1 MILNGKIAL
10 VTGGSHGLG
19 SFVVR
24 ALAGA
29 GAKVAFTYAS
39 RQDLADA
46 LVAGLESAGAP
57 GVQALRSDATSTSEA
72 AAAVA
77 ACIDAFGD
85 LDVLINNVGGAGR
98 GEGPIWTLSE
108 ETWDEVLAINLKS
121 CFNFTRATAPH
132 FMQRHGGTI
141 VNVGSINGLRGRE
154 GQPAY
159 TAAKAGLVGFTKTIA
174 RELGMYDVNVN
185 LIATGY
191 VDTDKQR
198 TKTNEVSRRHILND
212 CAMKHLVQPEEV
224 ADLIVA
230 LCGPAF
236 RHVTGSV
243 VRLDSGEYM

>member
-1 MILNGKIAL
+1 MFLNGKIAL

-29 GAKVAFTYAS
+29 GTQVAFTYAT

-46 LVAGLESAGAP
+46 LAADLMGAGAP
-57 GVQALRSDATSTSEA
+57 GVQPLRSDATSTSEA

-77 ACIDAFGD
+77 ACIDAYGD
-85 LDVLINNVGGAGR
+85 LDLLINNVGGAGS

-108 ETWDEVLAINLKS
+108 ETWDAVLAINLKS
-121 CFNFTRATAPH
+121 CFNFTRAVAPH
-132 FMQRHGGTI
+132 FMQRRGGTI

-185 LIATGY
+185 LITTGY
-191 VDTDKQR
+191 IDTVKQR
-198 TKTNEVSRRHILND
+198 AKTNEVSRRRILND

-224 ADLIVA
+224 AELIVV
-230 LCGPAF
+230 LCGPTF